1 MSAPPVSYPPQPSR
15 MKTIAVSHSI
25 IKEEEPDIRP
35 QSPQPPPAHP
45 THFVPTPTPTPQP
58 EMRHSNKTKTPR
70 PKERILK
77 IQPPQDQ
84 VNYPCHENLSPLH
97 RQQLVEVKLYP
108 ADGVSRYTRR
118 IPFKGSKG
126 ALFETTGRNQFD
138 VYEYRFTAPNILG
151 DMKQWWMMW
160 DYYNGLTRIHDLFE
174 CCKPGKTE
182 PGNALK
188 NKVNPG
194 LLDLCP
200 NITGGN
206 LHAQDLSD
214 NRSNL
219 LGYWVPYEAARA
231 MAAKFC
237 YKIRYALTPIFGED
251 FPDICLPET
260 HEDFGKYDIDPA
272 IITRCQ
278 QRVNDQKRLETER
291 RRQREVTL
299 TPATPRYATPAESTP
314 GRPNLYNTP
323 PDMGSIPRE
332 QPQSRFFDPVRN
344 GFTGGNSQRSDILSP
359 ANRWNS
365 GPDISTPP
373 SHGRQLM
380 SPENYSQYSLYESS
394 AQLPHAVRP
403 VAENNRYHPYGYS
416 YNNYSVRRSIATPT
430 HSPAGMGGSPQ
441 MLFGSPAESLI
452 SNDVSRI
459 PRLPPYPSF
468 FQAQPPMSPEYSPSP
483 YPPIMRTMPESSVGK
498 PYIPHY
504 SPIIPQHRE
513 SPISRHEL
521 DVAHDSKRRC
531 VPGQPS
537 PPPEYYGRPE
547 ESSDLGFAQIRRT
560 SMVPAPVNSYTRSP
574 MPPMLFQSLPPIRSD
589 SEKDVAEAAAGLMD
603 LRRKDTELE
612 NSKDLRRNSA

>member
-1 MSAPPVSYPPQPSR
+1 MSAPPVSYPTQPSR
-15 MKTIAVSHSI
+15 MKTITVSHSI

-77 IQPPQDQ
+77 IQSPQDQ
-84 VNYPCHENLSPLH
+84 VNYPCHENLSPFH
-97 RQQLVEVKLYP
+97 RQQLAEVKLYP

-138 VYEYRFTAPNILG
+138 APNILG
-151 DMKQWWMMW
+151 EMKQWWMMW

-206 LHAQDLSD
+206 LHAQ
-214 NRSNL
+214 
-219 LGYWVPYEAARA
+219 GYWVPYEAARA

-251 FPDICLPET
+251 FPSICLPET

-272 IITRCQ
+272 IIARCQ

-299 TPATPRYATPAESTP
+299 TPATPRYATPAENTP
-314 GRPNLYNTP
+314 GCPNLYNT
-323 PDMGSIPRE
+323 
-332 QPQSRFFDPVRN
+332 PQSRFFDPVRD
-344 GFTGGNSQRSDILSP
+344 GFTGGNSQRPDILSP
-359 ANRWNS
+359 TNPWNS

-373 SHGRQLM
+373 SHGRQLT
-380 SPENYSQYSLYESS
+380 SPENYSQYSPYESS
-394 AQLPHAVRP
+394 AQPPHAVRP

-416 YNNYSVRRSIATPT
+416 YNNYAVGRSIATPT

-441 MLFGSPAESLI
+441 TLFGSPAESLI

-459 PRLPPYPSF
+459 LRLPPYPSY
-468 FQAQPPMSPEYSPSP
+468 FQAQPPMSPEYSPSL
-483 YPPIMRTMPESSVGK
+483 YPPIMRTIPESSTGQ

-504 SPIIPQHRE
+504 SLVVPQRRE
-513 SPISRHEL
+513 SPISRHEP

-531 VPGQPS
+531 IPGQPS
-537 PPPEYYGRPE
+537 PPPERCERPE
-547 ESSDLGFAQIRRT
+547 ESCDLGFAQIHRN

-574 MPPMLFQSLPPIRSD
+574 MPPMLCQPLPPIRSD
-589 SEKDVAEAAAGLMD
+589 SEQDVAEAAAGLMD

-612 NSKDLRRNSA
+612 NSKTFGEKVHKKI